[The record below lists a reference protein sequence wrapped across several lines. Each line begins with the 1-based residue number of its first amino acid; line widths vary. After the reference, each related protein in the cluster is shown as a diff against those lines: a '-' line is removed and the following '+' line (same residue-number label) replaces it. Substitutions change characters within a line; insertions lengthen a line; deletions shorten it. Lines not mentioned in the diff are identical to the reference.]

1 MTCREISVVL
11 GNRTCPLGKIRKL
24 EAVYIYIYIHIVW
37 GGKRK
42 RWLKKRKE
50 KGNPAVTRLG
60 PLPPPK
66 ECG

>member
-1 MTCREISVVL
+1 ML
-11 GNRTCPLGKIRKL
+11 GNRTCPLGKILKL

-50 KGNPAVTRLG
+50 KENPAVIRMG
-60 PLPPPK
+60 PPPPK